1 MKAVSRLAQRMARE
15 TIRGRMSVVMR
26 NKSTQVMIKATYHAC
41 FLACAQ
47 YRKGWV
53 RQSISGT
60 GPARGLI
67 CNAGES
73 PVWIWRRVGLLS
85 WLLSRE
91 IGSIQRT
98 NWPLFLPNRPDLAPC
113 GNFGGGPRGSELM
126 TLHASRGTGIKRY
139 ALS

>member
-26 NKSTQVMIKATYHAC
+26 NKSTQVMIKAMYHAC

-53 RQSISGT
+53 RPSIAGQ
-60 GPARGLI
+60 ARFAAVWVLI

-73 PVWIWRRVGLLS
+73 PVWIWRGIRLLS
-85 WLLSRE
+85 WLLSTG
-91 IGSIQRT
+91 IGCVQRT
-98 NWPLFLPNRPDLAPC
+98 HWPLFLPNWPDVAAMRRL
-113 GNFGGGPRGSELM
+113 
-126 TLHASRGTGIKRY
+126 
-139 ALS
+139 